1 MTHWKKNL
9 DSKFI
14 SGEDLMSG
22 LNGLKQEMIV
32 TLTDQKDDKTF
43 DKNKASDVV
52 VTSLY
57 FKDQTGKP
65 IYKPAIL
72 NKTNAKFFEK
82 ETGTPE
88 MESWYGRTVIMFAQK
103 DSRHGHVVRFKSYI
117 KPTLV
122 LGSEDFNK
130 CKTAMEKNGF
140 TIEQIKTK
148 YQVSADVE
156 QALIKK

>member
-14 SGEDLMSG
+14 SGEDLISG

-32 TLTDQKDDKTF
+32 TLIDQKDDKTF
-43 DKNKASDVV
+43 DKNKSSDVV

-57 FKDQTGKP
+57 FKDQTGKQ

-88 MESWYGRTVIMFAQK
+88 MESWYGRTVVMFAQK

-117 KPTLV
+117 KPSIV
-122 LGSEDFNK
+122 IGS
-130 CKTAMEKNGF
+130 
-140 TIEQIKTK
+140 
-148 YQVSADVE
+148 
-156 QALIKK
+156 